1 MSGLNN
7 LREYALYERVVMRI
21 LFAWLVWR
29 STPTQLSFYE
39 IPTPNG
45 IARLLNLHFL
55 LDPQVYA
62 FCRVLLVVALVL
74 YVLRLM
80 IWFALPIALFV
91 NVAANAVMNSQGAI
105 QHAYQIVSL
114 VLLAQTAAHFY
125 GLWLRRAGESRTFLE
140 DRLIWWSQQTI
151 VAVYLVAG
159 ITKLIVTK
167 GLWIFQ
173 ARMFSVSMA
182 KAAYGSFY
190 ERLDHADL
198 EQKLALANF
207 AAAHGWIVALIAGCG
222 LALELGSPLMLLNR
236 SMAALFG
243 CALLAFHLVLDRT
256 MHLQFL
262 FNQWL
267 LIIYMINIPYWILTG
282 ARAMTRNK
290 GSNRL
295 EMSA

>member
-1 MSGLNN
+1 MNGIKSV
-7 LREYALYERVVMRI
+7 REYALYERVVMRI
-21 LFAWLVWR
+21 LFAWLVWWE
-29 STPTQLSFYE
+29 TPARLSFYA
-39 IPTPNG
+39 IPAPNG

-62 FCRVLLVVALVL
+62 FCRVLLVIALVL

-80 IWFALPIALFV
+80 LWLALPLALFV
-91 NVAANAVMNSQGAI
+91 NVAASAVTNSQGAI

-125 GLWLRRAGESRTFLE
+125 GIWLRRAGEPRTFLE
-140 DRLIWWSQQTI
+140 DRLVWWSQQTI

-173 ARMFSVSMA
+173 ARMISVSMA
-182 KAAYGSFY
+182 KAAYQSFY
-190 ERLDHADL
+190 DRLDHADL
-198 EQKLALANF
+198 EQKLGMANF
-207 AAAHGWIVALIAGCG
+207 AATHGWIVALIAGCG

-243 CALLAFHLVLDRT
+243 CALLAFHLALDRT
-256 MHLQFL
+256 MDLGFI

-267 LIIYMINIPYWILTG
+267 LIIYMINIPYWIVTG
-282 ARAMTRNK
+282 ARALNRNK
-290 GSNRL
+290 SSNRL

>member
-1 MSGLNN
+1 
-7 LREYALYERVVMRI
+7 
-21 LFAWLVWR
+21 
-29 STPTQLSFYE
+29 
-39 IPTPNG
+39 
-45 IARLLNLHFL
+45 
-55 LDPQVYA
+55 
-62 FCRVLLVVALVL
+62 
-74 YVLRLM
+74 
-80 IWFALPIALFV
+80 
-91 NVAANAVMNSQGAI
+91 
-105 QHAYQIVSL
+105 

-125 GLWLRRAGESRTFLE
+125 GVWLRYAGETRRFLE

-159 ITKLIVTK
+159 ITKLIATK

-173 ARMFSVSMA
+173 ARMISVSMA

-198 EQKLALANF
+198 EQKLAMANF
-207 AAAHGWIVALIAGCG
+207 AASHGWIVALIAGCG
-222 LALELGSPLMLLNR
+222 LALELGSPLALLSR

-243 CALLAFHLVLDRT
+243 CALLAFHLGLDRT
-256 MHLQFL
+256 MHLSFI

-267 LIIYMINIPYWILTG
+267 LIIYMINIPYWIVTG
-282 ARAMTRNK
+282 ARAMNWSK